1 MKSNYEI
8 FRQRSDGSFVRI
20 EAVKN
25 IDQAKADLKKLVS
38 GELGDYR
45 LWDSSAHKFVDPR
58 NR

>member
-20 EAVKN
+20 EAVKH
-25 IDQAKADLKKLVS
+25 IDQAKVDLEKLVS
-38 GELGDYR
+38 GEPGDYR